1 MKDLYDQPPSSRGA
15 PHAEANANTEAANTP
30 TSLASEEPTP
40 SEQTQ
45 VPQSPQSLSL
55 QVDGLIDHPGDKSNS
70 SVAYVES
77 SERGSDTSADGRRPE
92 LQSASTFTDSLPSSW
107 VNDSTQ
113 SMELDTFDAPS
124 ENAPAL
130 GTYQKSSIE
139 PRDAS
144 SHTIPVNGNG
154 ETDGAHHAVKDEDA
168 SHDLLPPLRSST
180 NLKSRSGNGTN
191 FTPGH
196 KRTATGDIK
205 AVSSG
210 IAALHSADINGGAR
224 RRSKSTGASVHG
236 SRIAQVIL
244 PSFSPIAF
252 WPLG

>member
-1 MKDLYDQPPSSRGA
+1 MKDRLYDQSPSSRGA

-30 TSLASEEPTP
+30 TSLAYEKPAP
-40 SEQTQ
+40 SEQIQ
-45 VPQSPQSLSL
+45 VPQSPQPLSL
-55 QVDGLIDHPGDKSNS
+55 QVDGLIDRPGDKSNS

-113 SMELDTFDAPS
+113 SMELDSFDAPS
-124 ENAPAL
+124 ENATAL
-130 GTYQKSSIE
+130 GTYQKPSIE

-144 SHTIPVNGNG
+144 HAIPVNGNG
-154 ETDGAHHAVKDEDA
+154 ETDGAHHAVKAEDS
-168 SHDLLPPLRSST
+168 SHDLLPPLPSST
-180 NLKSRSGNGTN
+180 TLKSRSGNGTN

-205 AVSSG
+205 TVSSG
-210 IAALHSADINGGAR
+210 IASLHSADINGGAR

-244 PSFSPIAF
+244 PSFSTLAF